1 MEKNKNYIMISV
13 ANKIKFFSII
23 FFAPC
28 VWVGFLAVM
37 AGEVY
42 RLSNIFILIFADII
56 VYCIMDFWI
65 KWIVLEK
72 CDVQAQEKFEL
83 SLLKQKRYKESVNS
97 HLELLVD
104 SLILGKYDESRQ
116 EIDELHRLDS
126 RMKLAQRLEF
136 QLHNIDYMIA
146 VTDTESLNAELENA
160 ENTILELSGKND
172 RIKQICE
179 IRLMR
184 RQYLIEERWED
195 LRVILEET
203 RKKDTAILEQVF
215 NAFDYGQCCYHLGRY
230 EEAYHELKFA
240 ARYGGNTKYVAL
252 ANDLMEKIPEKNLYE
267 SKISEQSIKAK
278 LRINKTVII
287 LAISCLLL
295 ILSIG
300 FNRYLTHGNS
310 IEEAYCRRYFCEQD
324 ELTIIY
330 QKEIDNYELVIL
342 CEEGNAKN
350 VGYCLFEET
359 DSDCKI
365 VASFRYDRTSEMNYM
380 RYMRS
385 EMNEREKEFYRKN
398 TTSGEI
404 WLVFTDFYK
413 KNNIFNQ
420 EDMVYVGICSFPMA
434 EDIVVNGSPVSI
446 EQVIYID
453 DAAVYLWSVENVDLK
468 TSLKVEYV
476 AE

>member
-1 MEKNKNYIMISV
+1 MSNKTHASPIS
-13 ANKIKFFSII
+13 NRRT
-23 FFAPC
+23 
-28 VWVGFLAVM
+28 VGGFTC
-37 AGEVY
+37 
-42 RLSNIFILIFADII
+42 NI
-56 VYCIMDFWI
+56 
-65 KWIVLEK
+65 
-72 CDVQAQEKFEL
+72 
-83 SLLKQKRYKESVNS
+83 R
-97 HLELLVD
+97 
-104 SLILGKYDESRQ
+104 G
-116 EIDELHRLDS
+116 
-126 RMKLAQRLEF
+126 
-136 QLHNIDYMIA
+136 
-146 VTDTESLNAELENA
+146 
-160 ENTILELSGKND
+160 
-172 RIKQICE
+172 
-179 IRLMR
+179 
-184 RQYLIEERWED
+184 
-195 LRVILEET
+195 T

-267 SKISEQSIKAK
+267 SKIAEQSIKAK

-300 FNRYLTHGNS
+300 FNRYCTHGNS

-350 VGYCLFEET
+350 VGYCLFDET

-420 EDMVYVGICSFPMA
+420 EDMVFVGICSFPMA
-434 EDIVVNGSPVSI
+434 EDIVVNESPVSV

-453 DAAVYLWSVENVDLK
+453 DAAVYLWSVENIDLK